1 MDAETFA
8 RWIFRGAAIYGAIVL
23 TPLLFQPTPAGARI
37 EINLGFIGLALVF
50 QGVFW
55 IIGGDPRRYRAV
67 MPMAVLEKLV
77 FAIPALTL
85 FALGRLGGMV
95 AAFAGIDLL
104 LAVLFV
110 VAWWRVPVVS
120 GVPR

>member
-1 MDAETFA
+1 MEPEKFA
-8 RWIFRGAAIYGAIVL
+8 TRVFRWAAIYGAIVL
-23 TPLLFQPTPAGARI
+23 APLLFQPTPAGARI

-55 IIGGDPRRYRAV
+55 IIGGDPRRYRAL

-85 FALGRLGGMV
+85 FALGRLDAMV
-95 AAFAGIDLL
+95 AGFAAVDLVLGAFFLI
-104 LAVLFV
+104 
-110 VAWWRVPVVS
+110 AWRRLPAA
-120 GVPR
+120 

>member
-1 MDAETFA
+1 VDAERFA

-104 LAVLFV
+104 LAVLFAV
-110 VAWWRVPVVS
+110 VWWRVPVVS

>member
-1 MDAETFA
+1 MDALRFA
-8 RWIFRGAAIYGAIVL
+8 SRVFRGAAVYGAIVL
-23 TPLLFQPTPAGARI
+23 TPLLFQATPAGARV

-55 IIGGDPRRYRAV
+55 IIGGDPLRYRAL

-85 FALGRLGGMV
+85 FALGRLDGVV
-95 AAFAGIDLL
+95 AGFAAIDAILAGLFL
-104 LAVLFV
+104 LA
-110 VAWWRVPVVS
+110 WRRLPAS
-120 GVPR
+120 

>member
-1 MDAETFA
+1 MDADRFA
-8 RWIFRGAAIYGAIVL
+8 GWVFRGAAIYGALVL
-23 TPLLFQPTPAGARI
+23 TPLYFAPTPAGARV

-55 IIGGDPRRYRAV
+55 IIGGDPRRYRAL

-85 FALGRLGGMV
+85 FAIGRLDGAV
-95 AAFAGIDLL
+95 AGFAAIDAI
-104 LAVLFV
+104 LAGPFLI
-110 VAWWRVPVVS
+110 AWHRLPAA
-120 GVPR
+120 